1 MAAGAGYGALKL
13 RQDVY
18 LVNAYCPHHEAGAAL
33 LVEPGRPLRW
43 QIISPID
50 AIEWPAFV
58 ATKAQA
64 TKGALDGFRGPEKV
78 EGDSAADDLSPPPPP
93 EVH

>member
-1 MAAGAGYGALKL
+1 M
-13 RQDVY
+13 
-18 LVNAYCPHHEAGAAL
+18 
-33 LVEPGRPLRW
+33 
-43 QIISPID
+43 
-50 AIEWPAFV
+50 
-58 ATKAQA
+58 KAQS